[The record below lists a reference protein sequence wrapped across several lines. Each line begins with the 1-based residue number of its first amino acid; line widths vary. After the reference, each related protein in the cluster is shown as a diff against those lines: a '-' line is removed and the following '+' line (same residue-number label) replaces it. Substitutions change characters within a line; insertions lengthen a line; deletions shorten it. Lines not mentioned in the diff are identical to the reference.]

1 VSLRTLTIIET
12 TVIKEGTSSAGKPWT
27 LREVTAVGEHGEP
40 IEAKLKTFDDLSGT
54 VQVDIERQDDEK
66 YGTALEARVD
76 QLERPVASTGQPYGQ
91 PPPAKE
97 PSF

>member
-1 VSLRTLTIIET
+1 
-12 TVIKEGTSSAGKPWT
+12 
-27 LREVTAVGEHGEP
+27 
-40 IEAKLKTFDDLSGT
+40 

-66 YGTALEARVD
+66 YGTSFMLKLPRGSQGSNPPPAGARLGPKVDTLEQRIAALEARVD